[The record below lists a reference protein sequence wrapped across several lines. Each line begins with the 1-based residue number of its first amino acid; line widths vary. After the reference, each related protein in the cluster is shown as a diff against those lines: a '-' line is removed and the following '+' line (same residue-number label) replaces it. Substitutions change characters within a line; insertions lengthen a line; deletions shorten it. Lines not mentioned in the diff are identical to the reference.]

1 VWGLGLSWTLREASC
16 AKDLKKHNNQ
26 GGWQFLWGSQ
36 AIFLKALVFVVGY
49 KKAFL
54 EIKKVIHDPYPRS
67 PRQAQA

>member
-1 VWGLGLSWTLREASC
+1 LGLSWTLREASC
-16 AKDLKKHNNQ
+16 AKDRKKHNNQ

-54 EIKKVIHDPYPRS
+54 EIKK
-67 PRQAQA
+67 